1 MDALSPSNPAP
12 PGQVISDRFSGGNI
26 APPAALKAAA
36 PVETAQA
43 VPPSGQAQQAAIK
56 EQINKAVQDINKTIQ
71 AASQNLEF
79 SVDQDAHQVI
89 VKVIDQQTREVLR
102 QIPTEEVLEIAKSLD
117 KLQGLLIKQ
126 TA

>member
-1 MDALSPSNPAP
+1 MDTFSITNQTPTRSIA
-12 PGQVISDRFSGGNI
+12 SDRLNNTPVLPTKSTV
-26 APPAALKAAA
+26 AADIRNPVDRVSAAA
-36 PVETAQA
+36 TTTN
-43 VPPSGQAQQAAIK
+43 
-56 EQINKAVQDINKTIQ
+56 EQITKAVENINKTIQ

-79 SVDQDAHQVI
+79 SVDEDSSQVV
-89 VKVIDQQTREVLR
+89 VKVIDQQTKQVLR